1 MGFRKER
8 LRTYMRWSG
17 LILIVTVIVVAHLSW
32 LQYFSVAK
40 HGHVDKGVYNLI
52 EWDAASGEAL
62 VLDGEW
68 IFYPSTLITSG
79 RNADTAITSVP
90 LTVPGTWESALEDS
104 FGYGT
109 YVLNIQLKPND
120 KQNYAIYIPSVQSAS
135 TAYINGV
142 FAGGSGQPAELEVD
156 YIPYNVPYIVEAKA
170 DEYGVIEIALQVSN
184 YVFQPASGIEQS
196 LQFGERSVIEER
208 NAMNKS
214 MQQLVF
220 MVFILHAIYAVHLYI
235 MGIRNTQL
243 LYLAALMV
251 TIVLAMAGNGNKLI
265 YNWLPL
271 TYEMDFRLK
280 GALLAIGGII
290 ALRISIRSSSGRII
304 KLASRALI
312 AFGCLLAA
320 SVLLVAGDVSEASYV
335 IFPVF
340 VIGTAVLCIIGMFRS
355 LAASL
360 FKDIYMLVLI
370 ISLFNSILW
379 EYVQLFMGIS
389 VVFYPFDLLL
399 AVFCMS
405 SLMFRSYL
413 QMDRN
418 NKQLTAKLQKED
430 KVKDQ
435 FLTNTSHELRNPL
448 HGILNLSQTVL
459 ERERAWLDNRSVR
472 DLELVLS
479 IGRRMNVLLGDLLD
493 ISKLKEE
500 GIRLDKRSVS
510 VHAITQKTIESLSYL
525 LHDKSI
531 KLQNEVSSALPSVLA
546 DENRLS
552 QIMFNLL
559 HNAIKYT
566 NEGSISVRAELKEDE
581 LELFVVDTG
590 IGIETSQLDLIF
602 ASYQQIQQQ
611 VYSLESGFG
620 LGLSISKQLV
630 ELHGSKLHVESKLGR
645 GSVFHFALPLAS
657 SNSEAYEI
665 AFRET
670 AVSLQSLP
678 DNGDAAAQRAEKGL
692 ASHFTQ
698 QQAQDSLVTRIHILA
713 VDDDPINLHV
723 LSNLLAMDKDI
734 ELHYT
739 TSALEVL
746 EKLSE
751 QQWDLIISD
760 VMMPEMS
767 GYALTSVIRETY
779 SLNEL
784 PVLLLTARS
793 DSIDIEAGLLS
804 GANDYIVKPVN
815 AIELHARV
823 KTLVALK
830 RSMHDR
836 LSLEAAWL
844 QAQINPHFIMNTLNT
859 IVALS
864 SVDYNK
870 MLELVE
876 EFSTYLRSSY
886 NTYNTNQLISLDQE
900 LKLVRSYLNIQ
911 QKRFEER
918 LLVGWEVDDMIPT
931 IEIMIPPL
939 IVQSII
945 ENAVTHGVL
954 SKDIGGKV
962 TIRIGRTALGVRISI
977 KDDGRGMSEEM
988 ILNSLNG
995 KNGTGIGLYNTQLR
1009 LRQIYRDGLSITSKE
1024 GQGTKVEFT
1033 IPIK

>member
-1 MGFRKER
+1 MGFQKER
-8 LRTYMRWSG
+8 LRTYMRWICV
-17 LILIVTVIVVAHLSW
+17 ILIVIVIVAAHMSW

-40 HGHVDKGVYNLI
+40 HGQLEKGIYNLQG
-52 EWDAASGEAL
+52 WDATSGEAL

-68 IFYPSTLITSG
+68 TFHPYILLKSG
-79 RNADTAITSVP
+79 RDAETSTTPVP
-90 LTVPGTWESALEDS
+90 LTVPGTWESVLEDN

-135 TAYINGV
+135 TVYINGV
-142 FAGGSGQPAELEVD
+142 FAGGSGQPAEQKAE

-184 YVFQPASGIEQS
+184 FVFQPASGIEQS
-196 LQFGERSVIEER
+196 LQFGERNVIEER
-208 NAMNKS
+208 NAMNKL

-280 GALLAIGGII
+280 GVLLAIGCII
-290 ALRISIRSSSGRII
+290 ALRISIRASSGRTL
-304 KLASRALI
+304 KLAARALI
-312 AFGCLLAA
+312 AVGCLLVAR
-320 SVLLVAGDVSEASYV
+320 VLFVDGDVSAASYV
-335 IFPVF
+335 VFPVF
-340 VIGTAVLCIIGMFRS
+340 VIGTVVLCIIGMFRS

-370 ISLFNSILW
+370 ISLFNTILW

-413 QMDRN
+413 KMDRN

-500 GIRLDKRSVS
+500 GIRLNKRSVS
-510 VHAITQKTIESLSYL
+510 VYAITQKTIESLAYL
-525 LHDKSI
+525 LHGKSI
-531 KLQNEVSSALPSVLA
+531 NLQNEVSSILPSVVA

-581 LELFVVDTG
+581 IEIFVVDTG
-590 IGIETSQLDLIF
+590 IGIETSQLELIF

-630 ELHGSKLHVESKLGR
+630 ELHGSKLHVESELGR

-657 SNSEAYEI
+657 SDSEAYEI

-678 DNGDAAAQRAEKGL
+678 DNGDTVAQRDEKGL
-692 ASHFTQ
+692 ASHLTQ
-698 QQAQDSLVTRIHILA
+698 QQAQVSRIRILA

-751 QQWDLIISD
+751 QRWDLIISD

-767 GYALTSVIRETY
+767 GYALTSLIRETY

-793 DSIDIEAGLLS
+793 EAIDIEAGLLS

-836 LSLEAAWL
+836 LRLEAAWL

-918 LLVGWEVDDMIPT
+918 LLVGWEVDDTIPT

-945 ENAVTHGVL
+945 ENAVTHGIL